1 MSIQGLNNG
10 SLFNLGSIR
19 SLAGSGSGSSSSSGG
34 SFSLGGGSSS
44 GSMGPASNDIS
55 SVGQGNLGL
64 GTVPSNSPDVSNA
77 LNSVAGDSA
86 LSAQFQSQLAL
97 VNLQERVQNQSR
109 TVEILTNVLKSRHDA
124 ALDAIRNVK

>member
-19 SLAGSGSGSSSSSGG
+19 SLAGSGSTSSSGG
-34 SFSLGGGSSS
+34 SFSLGSSNSGSSGGGS
-44 GSMGPASNDIS
+44 DIS
-55 SVGQGNLGL
+55 SVGTGDNLGL
-64 GTVPSNSPDVSNA
+64 GDVPSNSPEVSGA

-86 LSAQFQSQLAL
+86 LSAQFRNQLAL